1 MWQKC
6 FLSALYEEMD
16 VFEKKGR
23 GLGSAGRQAQEHLE
37 LNLPTEAAFNGISYL
52 K

>member
-23 GLGSAGRQAQEHLE
+23 GLGTGRLG
-37 LNLPTEAAFNGISYL
+37 AAVALGIEFAH
-52 K
+52 